1 MIIEFHDVVLIYSFV
16 SIFLT
21 LAWRN
26 VKFVRN
32 RLFLEVTC
40 YCMFVKFTINP
51 LNIFVR
57 SVHDYSLRKQ
67 TSPDI

>member
-26 VKFVRN
+26 VMFVRN
-32 RLFLEVTC
+32 RLLLEVTC
-40 YCMFVKFTINP
+40 
-51 LNIFVR
+51 
-57 SVHDYSLRKQ
+57 
-67 TSPDI
+67 